1 MIVKNFFLI
10 IYDLVDIF
18 SFLLCRQ
25 KKPNQRKAFSDN
37 KISKIQNDFL
47 KDIKLTLFEHRHL
60 SKRNPFHIS

>member
-1 MIVKNFFLI
+1 MIHENHLI
-10 IYDLVDIF
+10 KLC

-47 KDIKLTLFEHRHL
+47 KDIELTSFEQ
-60 SKRNPFHIS
+60 